1 MQSCNHKSDMKT
13 NVFDDLQLIS
23 YLKQSSEVPCIWKT
37 SRHFFKNFTYVGD
50 LGQNNGVC
58 VLEIVDVIQGDEQV
72 NDGQMIEGGVNP
84 EQLRME
90 MWRGGKQLCCPFKW
104 YHIGFML

>member
-1 MQSCNHKSDMKT
+1 M
-13 NVFDDLQLIS
+13 S
-23 YLKQSSEVPCIWKT
+23 YLKQKSSEVPCVLSSEKPHGTLLITKWI
-37 SRHFFKNFTYVGD
+37 FIYLGNLEQKNC
-50 LGQNNGVC
+50 VC

-90 MWRGGKQLCCPFKW
+90 RWREETYYAAPLNDT
-104 YHIGFML
+104 M

>member
-1 MQSCNHKSDMKT
+1 MPLHLKN
-13 NVFDDLQLIS
+13 LLIIK
-23 YLKQSSEVPCIWKT
+23 LI
-37 SRHFFKNFTYVGD
+37 FTY
-50 LGQNNGVC
+50 LGNLEQKNCVC

-90 MWRGGKQLCCPFKW
+90 RWKEETNYAASLNDS
-104 YHIGFML
+104 I